1 MILRTPLG
9 TRDYALEEAEA
20 YSRLERELE
29 RRFRLWGYR
38 EVRTPCLESLDVF
51 SGTIGPGAVDR
62 AFKFQDYDGRLLAL
76 RVEGTAPTARLF
88 AASLLNGPRPCRLFY
103 IAKAFRFATD
113 LPGDYR
119 EFSQAGAE
127 LIGSRDP
134 SSDAEVI
141 ALSIDALE
149 GLGLGPKGL
158 RVDLGHAN
166 LIKEAISSSLGG
178 PDRERALDLL
188 RRRDLGGILNLF
200 EGRGLS
206 RGAYDSIARLLRCR
220 RADEFL
226 AMDLPIANERMR
238 EMIEGFSRVIEGV
251 EEYGVGDRLFL
262 DFSLIRDLEYYTGAI
277 FEISIEG
284 LGMPVGGGGRYDGLI
299 GKFCGVDVPA
309 VGFALNLNRLME
321 GLGSG
326 PGEGDRRAR
335 IVIRS
340 KDRRGAI
347 EMAKAIRGRGF
358 AAVVSL
364 ERDCSISKGPD
375 TEGFDYLIVPS
386 PMGSLKVVDLRDG
399 SVRESSLEGFL
410 EGLEGRGFE

>member
-1 MILRTPLG
+1 MLGTPLG

-29 RRFRLWGYR
+29 RTFRLWGYR
-38 EVRTPCLESLDVF
+38 EVRTPCLESLEVF
-51 SGTIGPGAVDR
+51 SKTIGPRAVDR
-62 AFKFQDYDGRLLAL
+62 AFKFQDYDGKLLAL
-76 RVEGTAPTARLF
+76 RAEGTAPTARLF

-113 LPGDYR
+113 FPGDYR

-127 LIGSRDP
+127 LIGSGDP

-149 GLGLGPKGL
+149 GLGLGPRGL

-166 LIKEAISSSLGG
+166 LIKEAISSSLGE
-178 PDRERALDLL
+178 PERELALDLL

-200 EGRGLS
+200 ERKGLS

-226 AMDLPIANERMR
+226 AMDFPIANERTR
-238 EMIEGFSRVIEGV
+238 EMLRGFSKVIEEAEG
-251 EEYGVGDRLFL
+251 YGIGDRLFL
-262 DFSLIRDLEYYTGAI
+262 DFSLIRDLEYYTGAV

-284 LGMPVGGGGRYDGLI
+284 IGMPVGGGGRYDGLV
-299 GKFCGVDVPA
+299 GKFCGTDIPA
-309 VGFALNLNRLME
+309 VGFALNINRLME
-321 GLGSG
+321 GVG
-326 PGEGDRRAR
+326 PGSVKGDRPKRVLIKSR
-335 IVIRS
+335 
-340 KDRRGAI
+340 DRRGAI
-347 EMAKAIRGRGF
+347 EIARALRGKGF

-364 ERDCSISKGPD
+364 ERNCSMSKGPD
-375 TEGFDYLIVPS
+375 SEGFDFLIVPG
-386 PMGSLKVVDLRDG
+386 PGGSVRVMDLRDG
-399 SVRESSLEGFL
+399 SVEESTL
-410 EGLEGRGFE
+410 EGLLAGLGGGGFE